1 MGGFKPTL
9 RLCLKQGFRIVD
21 NSGKEWA
28 NERKDHHR
36 NRAGR
41 LYLGRLCVPA
51 TQKPQEV
58 GNRQRGGGNFAPI
71 FILGGKHESDN
82 DS

>member
-9 RLCLKQGFRIVD
+9 RLRLKQGFRIVD

-36 NRAGR
+36 NRVGR
-41 LYLGRLCVPA
+41 LYFGRLCVPA

-58 GNRQRGGGNFAPI
+58 EI
-71 FILGGKHESDN
+71 DN
-82 DS
+82 GAEETSPQFLFGRKT